1 MILIVRIQ
9 EHEGSLDKQIVFFFQ
24 QSKSEAELALILLYL
39 LRVWKSSA
47 PLNHFPLT
55 LQSRRSRGLLDVEQM
70 RSSMWRWG
78 VVSKQRETPTSHF
91 KDVANAAKTFALTY
105 FTSSSVSWTHTV
117 EYVCV
122 CLMARSN
129 TRPTWLCMFFTGH
142 NTHMSGRVKPEQQ
155 ESVS

>member
-9 EHEGSLDKQIVFFFQ
+9 EHEGGLDEQIVVFFQ
-24 QSKSEAELALILLYL
+24 QSKSEAELTLILLYL

-55 LQSRRSRGLLDVEQM
+55 LRSRRSRGLLDVEQM

-105 FTSSSVSWTHTV
+105 FTSSSVSWTHTA
-117 EYVCV
+117 EWVCV
-122 CLMARSN
+122 CVWWQEATPSPPDCACFSRDI
-129 TRPTWLCMFFTGH
+129 
-142 NTHMSGRVKPEQQ
+142 THTSGRVKPEQQ